1 MRDCDARRLSDWC
14 AGGEANYRFSMTE
27 RNHPQKPSSPEF
39 PRRVRVS
46 AMEIGLA
53 LALTFAA
60 VIQLISS
67 LSGREGKS
75 FASSDTGG
83 YIRPAR

>member
-1 MRDCDARRLSDWC
+1 
-14 AGGEANYRFSMTE
+14 
-27 RNHPQKPSSPEF
+27 
-39 PRRVRVS
+39 
-46 AMEIGLA
+46 MEIGLA